1 MDAKY
6 TITSINSDL
15 TTGAVKLISFMITF
29 TDPQLPG
36 AATYH
41 GGVIAPTAVVVETDD
56 AEALVAAVKATLAPQ
71 FPQIEAFAA
80 HNLEMDYLT
89 KTTKVISKVPE
100 VLTSLTSRRF
110 WLAALEIGIT
120 KESLSVTIDGMNLPT
135 LDAQRMKTELME
147 ATEFERDNPVL
158 IALVSYLNIP
168 QAQFDTLWRWAM
180 DL

>member
-6 TITSINSDL
+6 TITALNVDEATSSIRLIHYTSEL
-15 TTGAVKLISFMITF
+15 T
-29 TDPQLPG
+29 
-36 AATYH
+36 
-41 GGVIAPTAVVVETDD
+41 
-56 AEALVAAVKATLAPQ
+56 APQ
-71 FPQIEAFAA
+71 FPGVSWLHGGVVAPIVSLADDTSVDTMISVVKGLVAFQYPQLEAMALQQ
-80 HNLEMDYLT
+80 LEMDYIQ
-89 KTTKVISKVPE
+89 KTTKVVSKVPE

-158 IALVSYLNIP
+158 IALVAYLNIP